1 MIGLPITLLIT
12 LLIWHFYFYQTKTF
26 TFLENSII
34 YMVITILATNV
45 ITLLSLNF
53 KLINTTDNPL
63 LFPAVL
69 LYRDVIIPL
78 LVLIISNV
86 CFTGFSLRVK
96 FINFIITFACLHGI
110 EILLV
115 LFDVFEFN
123 KWNFF
128 LSGII
133 NTTYLLCG
141 LGIAKIVLF
150 ISKRSLS
157 NDNGL

>member
-1 MIGLPITLLIT
+1 ML
-12 LLIWHFYFYQTKTF
+12 
-26 TFLENSII
+26 
-34 YMVITILATNV
+34 ITILATNV
-45 ITLLSLNF
+45 ITILSLNF
-53 KLINTTDNPL
+53 KLIYTTDNPL

-78 LVLIISNV
+78 LVLFICNV
-86 CFTGFSLRVK
+86 CFTGLNLKVK
-96 FINFIITFACLHGI
+96 FVNFIITFACLHGI

-115 LFDVFEFN
+115 FLDVFEFK

-128 LSGII
+128 FSGII
-133 NTTYLLCG
+133 NAAYLLCG

-157 NDNGL
+157 NDSSL